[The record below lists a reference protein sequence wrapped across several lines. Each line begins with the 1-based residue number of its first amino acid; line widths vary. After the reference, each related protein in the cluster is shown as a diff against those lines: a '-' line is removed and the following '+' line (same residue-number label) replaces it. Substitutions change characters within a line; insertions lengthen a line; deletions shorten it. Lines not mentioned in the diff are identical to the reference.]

1 MISDLG
7 KYIYY
12 TVSSRKSSDSF
23 FLLTLKGSIDTI
35 EEQMFWIN
43 QSSSFF
49 KNIIRKK
56 MKWSFFKHRKRRS
69 VLSGIYPNKILWLL
83 RTQRDLPSRIRQ
95 TWPKK
100 GVGPIEFLRFHV
112 DNSIH
117 PITTGMNPIRNM
129 NHKRKCLLNRS
140 QEYQLQYLLAKEE
153 SFQ

>member
-1 MISDLG
+1 MISDLE
-7 KYIYY
+7 KYIYIYY
-12 TVSSRKSSDSF
+12 TVSSRKLSDSL
-23 FLLTLKGSIDTI
+23 FLLTLKGLIDTI

-56 MKWSFFKHRKRRS
+56 KIKWSFFKHRKRRF
-69 VLSGIYPNKILWLL
+69 VFSGIYTNKILWLL
-83 RTQRDLPSRIRQ
+83 RTQWDLPSRIRA
-95 TWPKK
+95 KE

-117 PITTGMNPIRNM
+117 PITTW
-129 NHKRKCLLNRS
+129 NHKRKSLLNQS